1 MLQAS
6 RYKAI
11 LLDLDGTLVNDQNE
25 IPEYTQTTLRALNR
39 RGIRVMVST
48 GRSELA
54 TIGILEQLEIDNLAI
69 VYNGAGVYCPKAKR
83 LIEERVISGAT
94 ISKAMEFAR
103 QEDLHV
109 VVSRAGAKYSTP
121 PRNDIEA
128 AAISEMRGLEICEPG
143 QLPNEYLIRLTLFS
157 LDTEYEQ
164 QEKRMADFIERPVY
178 TTSFPLSMLA
188 HHRNSPMHVLDVHA
202 PCLGKGE
209 ALRVLFENYGISPE
223 SVVAV
228 GDAMNDVPMLEAA
241 GLGIAMENATP
252 DVLAVADR
260 VIGSNNSNAI
270 GELVD
275 ELFGPA

>member
-1 MLQAS
+1 MPQAS
-6 RYKAI
+6 TYKAI

-25 IPEYTQTTLRALNR
+25 IPEYTKTALRALNR
-39 RGIRVMVST
+39 RDIRVMIST

-54 TIGILEQLEIDNLAI
+54 TTGILEQLEIENLAI
-69 VYNGAGVYCPKAKR
+69 VYNGAGVYCPRTKR
-83 LIEERVISGAT
+83 LVEERVVSGVT
-94 ISKAMEFAR
+94 IAKTMEFAR
-103 QEDLHV
+103 QEDLFV
-109 VVSRAGAKYSTP
+109 VVSRAGAKFSYA
-121 PRNDIEA
+121 PRNEIEA
-128 AAISEMRGLEICEPG
+128 AAISEMRGLQICEPD

-157 LDTEYEQ
+157 LDTEYER
-164 QEKRMADFIERPVY
+164 QEKRMAEFIERPVY

-188 HHRNSPMHVLDVHA
+188 HHRDSPMHVLDVHA

-209 ALRVLFENYGISPE
+209 ALRVLSEKYGIAAE
-223 SVVAV
+223 HVVAV

-241 GLGIAMENATP
+241 GLGVAMQDSTP
-252 DVLAVADR
+252 DVLKVADR